1 MTIHGHLEAPE
12 RQASGGYELARFN
25 ALRHGVLSRYTVL
38 PWEDENE
45 YGALIEA
52 LVVEHRPQGPTEEHL
67 VEELAGIFWRKR
79 RLRLAEAAACHRG
92 LKKTTDPHRETV
104 KAALVHLDLSQQIEG
119 VNASIRATSESTAT
133 DIIELDEDET
143 MTMRALV
150 VLRAGKARAY
160 AEALSALRED
170 TRNWWQEV
178 LGWEPDDFE
187 EDEKP
192 YAANSADLLRFLEE
206 KVVPWYQD
214 RRKELENR
222 PLIRAQA
229 FGEAL
234 DPDKLERLG
243 RYEVHL
249 DRKLERTLAMLLR
262 LKDLRQVNDGG

>member
-1 MTIHGHLEAPE
+1 MTLDRDVEGPE
-12 RQASGGYELARFN
+12 RQRFGDYEITRFN

-45 YGALIEA
+45 YRALVEA
-52 LVVEHRPQGPTEEHL
+52 LVVDHRPQGPIEEHL
-67 VEELAGIFWRKR
+67 IEELAGIVWRKR
-79 RLRLAEAAACHRG
+79 RLRLAEASACHRG
-92 LKKTTDPHRETV
+92 LKKTTEPHKDTV
-104 KAALVHLDLSQQIEG
+104 KAALVHLDVSQQTEG
-119 VNASIRATSESTAT
+119 VIASILATSESTAR
-133 DIIELDEDET
+133 DIIDLEEDEA
-143 MTMRALV
+143 MTSRAV
-150 VLRAGKARAY
+150 DVLRDGKAKTY

-178 LGWEPDDFE
+178 LGWESDDYE

-192 YAANSADLLRFLEE
+192 YAANAADLFRFLEE
-206 KVVPWYQD
+206 KVVPWYEG

-234 DPDKLERLG
+234 DPDQMERLG

-249 DRKLERTLAMLLR
+249 DRKLERTLAMLIR
-262 LKDLRQVNDGG
+262 LQDLRRPGSAN